1 MKNFDQNDLW
11 IVNPQ
16 TPIDDVAKAYAMH
29 GSDVLLSSRIVNTL
43 DEALSGMDITVATS
57 SVVAKSPTNVTRIP
71 ITPKEL
77 ALKLTT
83 SKGHAAIVFGRESS
97 GLSNLEIE
105 HCDLIVTIPASH
117 EYNVLNLS
125 TAASI
130 ILYEIFQVKQRNRV
144 RTLATNTTR
153 QQLLLQYERLVN
165 RSGTLPHKKRLAT
178 RAFRN
183 VISRSFILKREASLL
198 IGVFRKAAS
207 KLV

>member
-11 IVNPQ
+11 LVNPK
-16 TPIDDVAKAYAMH
+16 TPVDGVAKAYAMH

-43 DEALSGMDITVATS
+43 DEALSGMDITVGTS
-57 SVVAKSPTNVTRIP
+57 SVAGKSPTNIIRTP

-83 SKGHAAIVFGRESS
+83 LKGKAAIVFGRESS
-97 GLSNLEIE
+97 GLSNLEID

-117 EYNVLNLS
+117 EYSVLNLS

-130 ILYEIFQVKQRNRV
+130 ILYEIFQEKQRNHIQA
-144 RTLATNTTR
+144 LATNTTR